1 MTKTNATENPCTE
14 HATCRTCVP
23 SSKTFCAA
31 CAAAELIDLRE
42 ETDNLRHEVDGID
55 TEDFVTE
62 DRVERLIENAF
73 DEAERHSVTES
84 DMEEAIERGCED
96 VKTELEE
103 EDERLT
109 QRLDEQAA
117 EIDALRGLV
126 LALQA
131 NTLRARWTRLVARL
145 RSSLHVDRFSRVLR
159 SR

>member
-1 MTKTNATENPCTE
+1 MTKINATENPCTCNGNND
-14 HATCRTCVP
+14 ATPRCLVCLD
-23 SSKTFCAA
+23 AA
-31 CAAAELIDLRE
+31 LTTLEEKVDEIDNE
-42 ETDNLRHEVDGID
+42 FT
-55 TEDFVTE
+55 TE

-73 DEAERHSVTES
+73 DEAERHSVTER

-109 QRLDEQAA
+109 QRLDDQAA

-131 NTLRARWTRLVARL
+131 NTLQARWTRFVARL
-145 RSSLHVDRFSRVLR
+145 RSSLHVDRFSRLLR